1 MAGLYALR
9 VIAGGVAVKIPISA
23 WLLAF
28 SMFFFLSLAIM
39 KRYTEL
45 SNLHMRDQQTAAGR
59 GYRSTDQDGLQSM
72 GTASGYL
79 SVLVLALY
87 INSEQVVRLYRQ
99 PQILWVICPLLLYWI
114 SRMWFRAHRGE
125 IDEDPIIST
134 IKDPFSYGVGV
145 IIAILLV
152 AAL

>member
-1 MAGLYALR
+1 M
-9 VIAGGVAVKIPISA
+9 
-23 WLLAF
+23 
-28 SMFFFLSLAIM
+28 
-39 KRYTEL
+39 
-45 SNLHMRDQQTAAGR
+45 
-59 GYRSTDQDGLQSM
+59 
-72 GTASGYL
+72 
-79 SVLVLALY
+79 LALY
-87 INSEQVVRLYRQ
+87 INSDQVIGLYRQ